1 MSFYT
6 ALTGLNAATSQ
17 LGVTSNNIANVGTT
31 GFKRSRADFGDI
43 FATSPLQK
51 ASSVVGQG
59 VALKS
64 VTQEFSQ
71 GNIQFSAS
79 SLDIAITGDGF
90 FPLKSADGLQDIYTR
105 NGTFLLDDSF
115 AVVNSAGQ
123 ALMAASV
130 DSSGKADLENL
141 RKLIIPRATTG
152 DARETTAIELG
163 LNLPADG
170 EVITADFNPKDPT
183 TYNLTTAVTVFDAGG
198 NEYLATVYYA
208 KTQRATP
215 EDPFNKWQTHVYIG
229 ETKLDELLIQASDQ
243 TGEALY
249 VNKYGQVRSEGEIP
263 PQDIARGV
271 TKLFN
276 IDNLKNKN
284 ASIPAERQGAEING
298 TIVQKMKSGTF
309 DVHDEVAAALG
320 PADSRTIA
328 FEINVDR
335 SPTPVRVDLS
345 DLYSEGAPSLSG
357 VELARELEN
366 RINKA
371 YGDQGTFD
379 LSDLVASDG
388 STVVNLFTVRVDDGT
403 TVEDIDISIDTA
415 GYDIN
420 ALRIEDLEVLV
431 QDALSD
437 SATGFGTLAPTFSYD
452 AASQTVLF
460 ESASGTNVSV
470 KAFAPTATN
479 EVFDLTSSFSAVDSD
494 SFSYGGLVIP
504 NGASTRDYES
514 TYEDSDQRT
523 GIRVRFDDTTGTFSI
538 FSGTTG
544 DESSLEILHPLSKNF
559 DLSDQGDATTPNQV
573 NFFTMQITDSL
584 GNTSEENISFAFPT
598 ATDLSTVSIDE
609 LEDAI
614 QSALDD
620 VFPTGQTPTVQ
631 YSAAERKLKF
641 VAPEGIFNL
650 NGLADNTIST
660 QVNLFTMTV
669 EDTSVNPSVSAS
681 AGITFNFGSSMQ
693 SAGFDPTDADDVA
706 SFLSAI
712 SIADLEDAIQESLDA
727 EFGSDAPTVQY
738 SESERKMK
746 FTLAEDTTVSLKAFT
761 GTTSN
766 EIFDL
771 TDTDS
776 EVDPDTGEYDGIVV
790 PTSIA
795 IQLKAFTG
803 TESSE
808 LFDLTSD
815 FSKVNS
821 VTHVYEGDVLTTRLD
836 ASTYQDESEAESGE
850 GPELQAFQAF
860 QAIFNFEPDVTDRE
874 LLPTRGVRSLPAVV
888 SGTPIGLNLDNK
900 FTLTA
905 DTSRFTITVDNVTGL
920 IELPVGQEFTKES
933 FRELLELRINA
944 LEDSRGRTVNG
955 VRVSY
960 ETQGSATVLK
970 ITTGTEGNDSF
981 LKVTGPSIWGLSD
994 LPSGR
999 GSTETW
1005 LEPPQAETANGV
1017 PLYVDRDGNETTE
1030 AGDFSEEETRELWS
1044 PIFLDKGELTFTTAG
1059 NLSSPAVPIAFKA
1072 STIGDTGATLKFSIN
1087 YDGSTQYSSPFSVLA
1102 QDQNG
1107 RPEGDL
1113 IGLDIGDDGLVSA
1126 NYSNGTQKNLAKVI
1140 LANFTAPTGL
1150 RQIGDASYYATSQS
1164 GAVTLGEAGTAGFG
1178 TVRAGARERA
1188 NVDLTQELI
1197 ELITAQRNFQANA
1210 KAIETNNTLTQAII
1224 NIRS

>member
-1 MSFYT
+1 
-6 ALTGLNAATSQ
+6 
-17 LGVTSNNIANVGTT
+17 
-31 GFKRSRADFGDI
+31 
-43 FATSPLQK
+43 
-51 ASSVVGQG
+51 
-59 VALKS
+59 
-64 VTQEFSQ
+64 
-71 GNIQFSAS
+71 
-79 SLDIAITGDGF
+79 
-90 FPLKSADGLQDIYTR
+90 
-105 NGTFLLDDSF
+105 
-115 AVVNSAGQ
+115 VVNSAGQ

-170 EVITADFNPKDPT
+170 EVITADFNPKDPS

-243 TGEALY
+243 AGEALY
-249 VNKYGQVRSEGEIP
+249 VNKYGQVRPEGEIP

-320 PADSRTIA
+320 AADTRSIA

-345 DLYSEGAPSLSG
+345 DLYQEGSPTLSG

-379 LSDLVASDG
+379 LSDLVAADG
-388 STVVNLFTVRVDDGT
+388 STIVNLFTVRVDDGT
-403 TVEDIDISIDTA
+403 TVQDVDISIDTA

-420 ALRIEDLEVLV
+420 AIRTEDLEVLV

-437 SATGFGTLAPTFSYD
+437 SATGFGSIAPIFSYS
-452 AASQTVLF
+452 AASQAVLF
-460 ESASGTNVSV
+460 EAASGTNVSV

-494 SFSYGGLVIP
+494 SASYGGLVIP
-504 NGASTRDYES
+504 NGVATRDYEAA
-514 TYEDSDQRT
+514 YEDSDQRT

-544 DESSLEILHPLSKNF
+544 DESSVEILHPLSKNF
-559 DLSDQGDATTPNQV
+559 DLSDLVDSSTATQV
-573 NFFTMQITDSL
+573 NFFTMQVTDSL
-584 GNTSEENISFAFPT
+584 GNTSEQNISFNFPT

-620 VFPTGQTPTVQ
+620 AFIEGQTPTVQ

-641 VAPEGIFNL
+641 VAPEGQFNL
-650 NGLADNTIST
+650 NGLAVGST
-660 QVNLFTMTV
+660 PATPVVNLFTMTID
-669 EDTSVNPSVSAS
+669 DTSVTPATQSTADIS
-681 AGITFNFGSSMQ
+681 FNFGSAMTA
-693 SAGFDPTDADDVA
+693 AGLDLSDAEDIE

-712 SIADLEDAIQESLDA
+712 STEELEDAIQVSLDTA
-727 EFGSDAPTVQY
+727 FGVNAPTVQY
-738 SESERKMK
+738 SESERKLK
-746 FTLAEDTTVSLKAFT
+746 FTLTDNTTASLKAFT
-761 GTTSN
+761 GTTTN
-766 EIFDL
+766 TIFDL
-771 TDTDS
+771 TDAES
-776 EVDPDTGEYDGIVV
+776 EIDPETGVYDGEVV
-790 PTSIA
+790 TTTVA
-795 IQLKAFTG
+795 FQLKAFDG
-803 TESSE
+803 TDSNAV
-808 LFDLTSD
+808 FDLTSD
-815 FSKVNS
+815 YAKVNS
-821 VTHVYEGDVLTTRLD
+821 VTHVYDGEVLTTRLN
-836 ASTYQDESEAESGE
+836 ASTYQNEVEDESGS

-860 QAIFNFEPDVTDRE
+860 QAIFNFEPDLTDRE

-888 SGTPIGLNLDNK
+888 NGTPIGLNLDNK

-1030 AGDFSEEETRELWS
+1030 AGDFSEEETYGL
-1044 PIFLDKGELTFTTAG
+1044 
-1059 NLSSPAVPIAFKA
+1059 LSSSIKA
-1072 STIGDTGATLKFSIN
+1072 S
-1087 YDGSTQYSSPFSVLA
+1087 
-1102 QDQNG
+1102 
-1107 RPEGDL
+1107 
-1113 IGLDIGDDGLVSA
+1113 
-1126 NYSNGTQKNLAKVI
+1126 
-1140 LANFTAPTGL
+1140 
-1150 RQIGDASYYATSQS
+1150 
-1164 GAVTLGEAGTAGFG
+1164 
-1178 TVRAGARERA
+1178 
-1188 NVDLTQELI
+1188 
-1197 ELITAQRNFQANA
+1197 
-1210 KAIETNNTLTQAII
+1210 
-1224 NIRS
+1224 

>member
-163 LNLPADG
+163 LNLPADAQ
-170 EVITADFNPKDPT
+170 VINAEFNPKDPN

-208 KTQRATP
+208 KTQRASP

-229 ETKLDELLIQASDQ
+229 DTKLDELLIQASNDDS
-243 TGEALY
+243 EKLF
-249 VNKYGQVRSEGEIP
+249 VNKYGQVRAESDIP
-263 PQDIARGV
+263 PQEIARGI

-276 IDNLKNKN
+276 LDELKNK
-284 ASIPAERQGAEING
+284 IPSQSAEFRGAQIDG
-298 TIVQKMKSGTF
+298 TIVTKMKSGTF
-309 DVHDEVAAALG
+309 DVYDEVTAAANAANSG
-320 PADSRTIA
+320 FAAADVSTNGIA
-328 FEINVDR
+328 VTLNIDK
-335 SPTPVRVDLS
+335 SPTPVRVELTDLF
-345 DLYSEGAPSLSG
+345 DQTAEPLSG
-357 VELARELEN
+357 VELARVLEN

-371 YGDQGTFD
+371 YGDQRTFD
-379 LSDLVASDG
+379 LSDLVASTG
-388 STVVNLFTVRVDDGT
+388 SAIVNLFTLKVDDGVNT
-403 TVEDIDISIDTA
+403 PTEANIAIDTT
-415 GYDIN
+415 GLDLN
-420 ALRIEDLEVLV
+420 ALEVEDLERLV
-431 QDALSD
+431 NAQLTTSFPTAFPAPNTRFTYSPSAETFELEPAGTQTLSIK
-437 SATGFGTLAPTFSYD
+437 AYAP
-452 AASQTVLF
+452 
-460 ESASGTNVSV
+460 SAS
-470 KAFAPTATN
+470 N
-479 EVFDLTSSFSAVDSD
+479 ELFDLTSTYLTIDADTK
-494 SFSYGGLVIP
+494 SYGGLVIP
-504 NGASTRDYES
+504 NGDPIRDFEANY
-514 TYEDSDQRT
+514 TDSDQRT

-544 DESSLEILHPLSKNF
+544 DESSVEVLYPLADGVTDEIAGTRLN
-559 DLSDQGDATTPNQV
+559 ATT
-573 NFFTMQITDSL
+573 FTAATGAQAA
-584 GNTSEENISFAFPT
+584 AF
-598 ATDLSTVSIDE
+598 
-609 LEDAI
+609 
-614 QSALDD
+614 
-620 VFPTGQTPTVQ
+620 
-631 YSAAERKLKF
+631 R
-641 VAPEGIFNL
+641 
-650 NGLADNTIST
+650 
-660 QVNLFTMTV
+660 
-669 EDTSVNPSVSAS
+669 
-681 AGITFNFGSSMQ
+681 
-693 SAGFDPTDADDVA
+693 
-706 SFLSAI
+706 
-712 SIADLEDAIQESLDA
+712 
-727 EFGSDAPTVQY
+727 
-738 SESERKMK
+738 
-746 FTLAEDTTVSLKAFT
+746 
-761 GTTSN
+761 
-766 EIFDL
+766 
-771 TDTDS
+771 
-776 EVDPDTGEYDGIVV
+776 
-790 PTSIA
+790 
-795 IQLKAFTG
+795 
-803 TESSE
+803 
-808 LFDLTSD
+808 
-815 FSKVNS
+815 
-821 VTHVYEGDVLTTRLD
+821 
-836 ASTYQDESEAESGE
+836 
-850 GPELQAFQAF
+850 AF
-860 QAIFNFEPDVTDRE
+860 QAIFNFEPGITDTE
-874 LLPTRGVRSLPAVV
+874 ELPTRGVRSLPAEVT
-888 SGTPIGLNLDNK
+888 GTPIGLNLDNK
-900 FTLTA
+900 FTLSSETN
-905 DTSRFTITVDNVTGL
+905 RFTFTVDNVTGL

-933 FRELLELRINA
+933 FRDLLELRINS
-944 LEDSRGRTVNG
+944 LEDTRGRTVNG

-960 ETQGSATVLK
+960 ETVGNATVLK
-970 ITTGTEGNDSF
+970 FTTGTEGNDSF
-981 LKVTGPSIWGLSD
+981 LKVTGPSIWGLSE

-1005 LEPPQAETANGV
+1005 LQPPQAETANGV

-1059 NLSSPAVPIAFKA
+1059 NLESPAVPIAFKA
-1072 STIGDTGATLKFSIN
+1072 TTIGDTGATLKFSIN